1 MALRPSPS
9 PTTADHA
16 AGVALL
22 LVGDAGKGLDDP
34 ERLRRAFERG
44 DPARSLH
51 GAGLGLAIVDRIV
64 ERHGGSVAFE
74 RLGEGGATVRVRLP
88 LA

>member
-1 MALRPSPS
+1 MGVSASSEQGERGHGQLL
-9 PTTADHA
+9 HA
-16 AGVALL
+16 
-22 LVGDAGKGLDDP
+22 GDAGQGLDDP
-34 ERLRRAFERG
+34 ERLRRPFERG
-44 DPARSLH
+44 DPARGRH

-74 RLGEGGATVRVRLP
+74 RLATGGSVVRVRLP